1 MTIHTDLS
9 QTVMG
14 IALPHADISATLSGM
29 PHEFSRAEFSDAL
42 DAIAHVH
49 VSGETAHRVLQA
61 IKRKGLISFDKDAQ
75 LWRKSVQPVAQ
86 AITSFAEP
94 LKTLPLLS
102 AHVAPPVKS
111 SAFDKVQDT
120 ASSLTQAL
128 ACFGLI
134 AALITLNAS
143 FAWELGREADQF
155 RAAFVVGL
163 MALDLMR
170 PFLVAKGLA
179 LLAEGRKVLASV
191 GISIAFALSPVSI
204 LSSTAILSSSFLLGA
219 EMNADERLQ
228 TATLETLRGEHTR
241 RLAEAERLNDAWR
254 TECDRG
260 GCGPLAAEIEAAF
273 LSAQAEAQ
281 AVLERIEELTDAT
294 QGASDLLARMV
305 VTFERLGVFGQG
317 REILLPLFLAIS
329 LELGALFG
337 PALLLGHRR
346 SMP

>member
-1 MTIHTDLS
+1 MTNQTDFS

-14 IALPHADISATLSGM
+14 MVLSHSDVNAALSAMSPTFAKSD
-29 PHEFSRAEFSDAL
+29 FADAL
-42 DAIAHVH
+42 CVVLQTQ
-49 VSGETAHRVLQA
+49 VSPEMAHRVLQS
-61 IKRKGLISFDKDAQ
+61 IKRKGVIAFDKDAQ
-75 LWRKSVQPVAQ
+75 LWRMTAKPPAQ
-86 AITSFAEP
+86 RFAPLAEP
-94 LKTLPLLS
+94 LKTLPLLTP
-102 AHVAPPVKS
+102 HVAQPVQYH
-111 SAFDKVQDT
+111 ALDKFQNAAT
-120 ASSLTQAL
+120 GMMQTLT
-128 ACFGLI
+128 CIGLI

-170 PFLVAKGLA
+170 PFLVAAGFA
-179 LLAEGRKVLASV
+179 LLARRRFAKALMGFAV
-191 GISIAFALSPVSI
+191 AFLLSPVSV

-219 EMNADERLQ
+219 EMNADERVQ

-260 GCGPLAAEIEAAF
+260 GCGPLAAEIEVAF
-273 LSAQAEAQ
+273 LNAQAEAQ
-281 AVLERIEELTDAT
+281 AVLERIEDLTDAT

-337 PALLLGHRR
+337 PALLLGRRR

>member
-1 MTIHTDLS
+1 MTISSVSIKGVQVTDVQLLAVMSGLSSVGFSKSDFADSLVKQEVTAGKDSDFVRRLMQHTKQSGLIDFDGNAQVWKFTDL
-9 QTVMG
+9 G
-14 IALPHADISATLSGM
+14 RIRLGKTLSL
-29 PHEFSRAEFSDAL
+29 PRAVRLHQSWVEKITEQTAL
-42 DAIAHVH
+42 
-49 VSGETAHRVLQA
+49 G
-61 IKRKGLISFDKDAQ
+61 F
-75 LWRKSVQPVAQ
+75 
-86 AITSFAEP
+86 
-94 LKTLPLLS
+94 
-102 AHVAPPVKS
+102 
-111 SAFDKVQDT
+111 
-120 ASSLTQAL
+120 QAL

-170 PFLVAKGLA
+170 PFLVAAGFA
-179 LLAEGRKVLASV
+179 LLARRRFAKALMGFAVALLLSPASV
-191 GISIAFALSPVSI
+191 

-219 EMNADERLQ
+219 EMNADERVQ

-260 GCGPLAAEIEAAF
+260 GCGPLAAEIEVAF
-273 LSAQAEAQ
+273 LNAQAEAQ
-281 AVLERIEELTDAT
+281 AVLERIEDLTAAS

-317 REILLPLFLAIS
+317 REILLPLFLAVS

-337 PALLLGHRR
+337 PALLLGRRR
-346 SMP
+346 SAT

>member
-1 MTIHTDLS
+1 MTISSVSIKGIQVTDVQLFAVMSGLSSVGFSKADFTDALVKQGLTAGKDSDFVRRLMQHTKQTGLIDFDGNAQVWRFTDL
-9 QTVMG
+9 G
-14 IALPHADISATLSGM
+14 RIRLGKTLSLPSAAR
-29 PHEFSRAEFSDAL
+29 PHLGCVEKITDL
-42 DAIAHVH
+42 GAI
-49 VSGETAHRVLQA
+49 GLQ
-61 IKRKGLISFDKDAQ
+61 
-75 LWRKSVQPVAQ
+75 
-86 AITSFAEP
+86 T
-94 LKTLPLLS
+94 
-102 AHVAPPVKS
+102 
-111 SAFDKVQDT
+111 
-120 ASSLTQAL
+120 L
-128 ACFGLI
+128 ACIGLI

-170 PFLVAKGLA
+170 PFLVAAGFA
-179 LLAEGRKVLASV
+179 LLARRRFAKALMGFAV
-191 GISIAFALSPVSI
+191 AFMLSPVSV

-219 EMNADERLQ
+219 EMNTDEQVQ
-228 TATLETLRGEHTR
+228 TATLSTLRGEHTR

-260 GCGPLAAEIEAAF
+260 GCGPLAAAIEVEF
-273 LSAQAEAQ
+273 LQAQAEAQ
-281 AVLERIEELTDAT
+281 AVLERIEDLTDAT

-305 VTFERLGVFGQG
+305 VTFERLGIFGQG

-337 PALLLGHRR
+337 PALLLGRRR